1 MTVLLGTDGGNVDVS
16 LVEEAMA
23 CLVDMLTVDGMYGA
37 LGAGCEESSV
47 NL

>member
-1 MTVLLGTDGGNVDVS
+1 VTVLLGTVSGNVDVS
-16 LVEEAMA
+16 LLEGATV
-23 CLVDMLTVDGMYGA
+23 CLVDMLTVDGMYRA